1 MARHF
6 LKDDDVTAAEQA
18 EILELAGE
26 LKAAPYSRRPF
37 AGPKTVA
44 LIFDKTS
51 TRTRVSFTVGVADLG
66 GNPMTIDTGT
76 SQMGK
81 KESIADTARV
91 LERQVATI
99 VWRTYAHAG
108 LEEMAQYSSVPVIN
122 SLSDDYHPCQIL
134 ADLLTIKE
142 HKGQLKGKKFAYVG
156 DASNNMANSY
166 LIGMALAGMHV
177 AVAGPSQYL
186 PNAAIVARAQEI
198 AAQQGGSVL
207 VTTDAAEAVAGA
219 DAVATDT
226 WISMGQ
232 EDEKEQRIKDFAG
245 FTVDQALMAKANSDA
260 IFLHCLPAYRGYEVS
275 AEVIDGT
282 QSVIWDEAENRLHA
296 QKALMVWLA
305 ERSKK
310 KAAFPR
316 LTSVGPVVCLVLA
329 LSSQLTQLSPALANP
344 SPAPVSGSSDID
356 RIAAKTQRFANT
368 LIGKLPSTAGR
379 SARAHGYFL
388 RITSVDGAPRWVTMD
403 YWATRIE
410 LEFVHGRISK
420 ASVG

>member
-1 MARHF
+1 MVRHF

-18 EILELAGE
+18 EILQLAVE

-37 AGPKTVA
+37 EGPQTVA

-66 GNPMTIDTGT
+66 GLPMTIDTGT

-99 VWRTYAHAG
+99 VWRTYAHSG
-108 LEEMAQYSSVPVIN
+108 LEEMAAYSRVPVIN

-142 HKGQLKGKKFAYVG
+142 QKGSLKGKKFAYVG

-177 AVAGPSQYL
+177 AVAGPSAYL
-186 PNAAIVARAQEI
+186 PNAAVVARAQEI
-198 AAQQGGSVL
+198 AAEQGGSIL
-207 VTTDAAEAVAGA
+207 VTTDAKAAVAGA

-232 EDEKEQRIKDFAG
+232 ENEKEQRIKDFAG
-245 FTVDQALMAKANSDA
+245 FTIDSDLMSVAQPDA
-260 IFLHCLPAYRGYEVS
+260 IFLHCLPAYRGYEVT
-275 AEVIDGT
+275 ADVIDGD

-305 ERSKK
+305 ER
-310 KAAFPR
+310 
-316 LTSVGPVVCLVLA
+316 
-329 LSSQLTQLSPALANP
+329 
-344 SPAPVSGSSDID
+344 
-356 RIAAKTQRFANT
+356 
-368 LIGKLPSTAGR
+368 
-379 SARAHGYFL
+379 AR
-388 RITSVDGAPRWVTMD
+388 
-403 YWATRIE
+403 
-410 LEFVHGRISK
+410 
-420 ASVG
+420 